1 MDYFTGKNAYFPFT
15 QHFRRQEAHESFFIF
30 FNRGNHEPNSNTV
43 VVARPTQLNKTKQNE
58 PWCRLTMTA
67 NGSLSVFMWREQ
79 QNIQQKVEI
88 IEISTKARDIVSV
101 ISYIINVRKW

>member
-1 MDYFTGKNAYFPFT
+1 
-15 QHFRRQEAHESFFIF
+15 
-30 FNRGNHEPNSNTV
+30 
-43 VVARPTQLNKTKQNE
+43 
-58 PWCRLTMTA
+58 MTA

-101 ISYIINVRKW
+101 ISYIINVRK